1 MSESFSITQTP
12 NTSENVILNYSSVG
26 LTNLNMDTQNSWI
39 SATCSRSSSPNVTY
53 TNTSNVTTKYYASKL
68 WIIGGGSGS
77 KYPLHNFSGY
87 PTTVFPKG
95 SPTAELIIKNDTEDY
110 ESHIYTCFLLN
121 YVGSSAPPGSQI
133 DNMFMNISNKQT
145 QLTVNLNEDIFRSDA
160 PNAKH
165 IQYTSKKLGGG
176 SNVIIYSEPI
186 NIGSTQVEL
195 LQNNLGLFDMY
206 NSVYS
211 ITSSMDQ
218 GDWMECDYVPID
230 SEDVTTYSL
239 PIDSG
244 IVQDASGQTTIQ
256 TIMMFIV
263 FAILT
268 TFAYI
273 LFPKIYFYLL
283 QQWVQYSIGNAYL
296 GMKQKEDK
304 ISSFDFW
311 ISMIWCGIAFL
322 LIFAG
327 AFWSNEGAALST
339 GLTMSIYYIL
349 SYVIIQSKKTDA
361 TFLKDL

>member
-1 MSESFSITQTP
+1 MCIRDS
-12 NTSENVILNYSSVG
+12 
-26 LTNLNMDTQNSWI
+26 
-39 SATCSRSSSPNVTY
+39 
-53 TNTSNVTTKYYASKL
+53 
-68 WIIGGGSGS
+68 
-77 KYPLHNFSGY
+77 

-95 SPTAELIIKNDTEDY
+95 SPTATLIIKNDTEDY

-133 DNMFMNISNKQT
+133 DNIFMKSSNKQT

-160 PNAKH
+160 PNAKY
-165 IQYTSKKLGGG
+165 IQYTSKKLGSG
-176 SNVIIYSEPI
+176 SNVIIYTDPI
-186 NIGSTQVEL
+186 DIGSTQVEL
-195 LQNNLGLFDMY
+195 LQNNLGLFDMH
-206 NSVYS
+206 NPVYS
-211 ITSSMDQ
+211 TISSADQ

-230 SEDVTTYSL
+230 SEEVTTYSL

-244 IVQDASGQTTIQ
+244 LVQDAGGQSTIQ

-268 TFAYI
+268 AFAYI

-283 QQWVQYSIGNAYL
+283 QQWILYSVGNEYL
-296 GMKQKEDK
+296 GDKQKEDK
-304 ISSFDFW
+304 VSSFDLW
-311 ISMIWCGIAFL
+311 TSIIWCGIAFL

-349 SYVIIQSKKTDA
+349 SYVIIQSKKA
-361 TFLKDL
+361 EPTFLKDL